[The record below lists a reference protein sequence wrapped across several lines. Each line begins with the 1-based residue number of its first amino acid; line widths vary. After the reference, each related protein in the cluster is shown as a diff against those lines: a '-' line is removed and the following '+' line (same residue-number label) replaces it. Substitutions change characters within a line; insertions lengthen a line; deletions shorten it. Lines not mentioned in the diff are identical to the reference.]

1 MNQHGDGVMIVE
13 GDGTLQKRFD
23 NGLCP
28 FCECEWNPLPG
39 NVCRYC
45 KKVWT
50 DHHSDQDEF
59 EAAIQHQINKT
70 GSLE

>member
-1 MNQHGDGVMIVE
+1 MIIE

-23 NGLCP
+23 SGLCP
-28 FCECEWNPLPG
+28 FCECVWDPLPG

-45 KKVWT
+45 KKVW
-50 DHHSDQDEF
+50 SDYHAEQDEF
-59 EAAIQHQINKT
+59 EAAVEAQINKT